1 MEYLSKYLQRSFA
14 NSRISVIR
22 WELLLSS
29 ESRKWNFSLIRS
41 RFSKI
46 ASFITE
52 KGKFSIHPV
61 LFYPVPSSDIL
72 HSSYD
77 DVYRHTHA
85 DYQQPMIAW
94 IFLSILVP
102 SRAETISCLNK
113 EDGTNKADATP
124 DKQICIQLW
133 RNLSGVIN
141 FIPAGDKSIGIVG
154 NLIYT
159 SLPRRNDPLSV
170 ESKGDGNH
178 LSPSLSPLWY
188 SSSNLHSRLR
198 YYYVYT
204 PLVTFALLLFFSF
217 EKNRRGLSIRV
228 TFFLGKVIRIGGIRN
243 LSVWKREDG
252 RFEAW
257 TRWHGEGGG
266 EKFLLYSRRII
277 NYNGKSFFLSE
288 SARESESGG
297 DACITL

>member
-14 NSRISVIR
+14 NSRISIIR

-29 ESRKWNFSLIRS
+29 ESVQKMKWFSLIRS

-46 ASFITE
+46 ASFTE

-85 DYQQPMIAW
+85 DYQQPTIAW

-102 SRAETISCLNK
+102 SRGETISCLNK

-178 LSPSLSPLWY
+178 LSPLS
-188 SSSNLHSRLR
+188 LHSDTLPRTYTHACVIITCTRLSL
-198 YYYVYT
+198 
-204 PLVTFALLLFFSF
+204 PLRSCYFFLLRRIVGDSRSALLFFSV
-217 EKNRRGLSIRV
+217 K
-228 TFFLGKVIRIGGIRN
+228 
-243 LSVWKREDG
+243 
-252 RFEAW
+252 
-257 TRWHGEGGG
+257 
-266 EKFLLYSRRII
+266 
-277 NYNGKSFFLSE
+277 
-288 SARESESGG
+288 
-297 DACITL
+297 

>member
-29 ESRKWNFSLIRS
+29 ESVQKMKLFSDPVTVFENRFVHHRERKIF
-41 RFSKI
+41 
-46 ASFITE
+46 
-52 KGKFSIHPV
+52 H
-61 LFYPVPSSDIL
+61 PSSSFLSGPIDRY
-72 HSSYD
+72 SSYD

-85 DYQQPMIAW
+85 DYQQPTIAW

-102 SRAETISCLNK
+102 SRGETISCLNK

-178 LSPSLSPLWY
+178 LSPLSLSTLI
-188 SSSNLHSRLR
+188 LFLEL
-198 YYYVYT
+198 T
-204 PLVTFALLLFFSF
+204 LTLALLLRVHASRYLCAPAIFFFWEESSGTLDPRYFFS
-217 EKNRRGLSIRV
+217 R
-228 TFFLGKVIRIGGIRN
+228 
-243 LSVWKREDG
+243 
-252 RFEAW
+252 
-257 TRWHGEGGG
+257 
-266 EKFLLYSRRII
+266 
-277 NYNGKSFFLSE
+277 
-288 SARESESGG
+288 
-297 DACITL
+297 

>member
-1 MEYLSKYLQRSFA
+1 M
-14 NSRISVIR
+14 
-22 WELLLSS
+22 
-29 ESRKWNFSLIRS
+29 
-41 RFSKI
+41 
-46 ASFITE
+46 
-52 KGKFSIHPV
+52 
-61 LFYPVPSSDIL
+61 
-72 HSSYD
+72 
-77 DVYRHTHA
+77 
-85 DYQQPMIAW
+85 
-94 IFLSILVP
+94 P
-102 SRAETISCLNK
+102 SRGETISCLNK

-243 LSVWKREDG
+243 LSECGNG
-252 RFEAW
+252 RMVVSRLERGD
-257 TRWHGEGGG
+257 TGRGEV
-266 EKFLLYSRRII
+266 R
-277 NYNGKSFFLSE
+277 NSF
-288 SARESESGG
+288 
-297 DACITL
+297 CIPGV

>member
-29 ESRKWNFSLIRS
+29 ESLQKMKWFSLIRS

-52 KGKFSIHPV
+52 KGKFSTHPV

-85 DYQQPMIAW
+85 DYQQPTIAW

-102 SRAETISCLNK
+102 SRGETISCLNK

-178 LSPSLSPLWY
+178 LSPLSLSTLI
-188 SSSNLHSRLR
+188 LFLEL
-198 YYYVYT
+198 T
-204 PLVTFALLLFFSF
+204 LTLALLLRVHASRYLCAPAIFFFWEESSGTLDPRYFFS
-217 EKNRRGLSIRV
+217 R
-228 TFFLGKVIRIGGIRN
+228 
-243 LSVWKREDG
+243 
-252 RFEAW
+252 
-257 TRWHGEGGG
+257 
-266 EKFLLYSRRII
+266 
-277 NYNGKSFFLSE
+277 
-288 SARESESGG
+288 
-297 DACITL
+297 